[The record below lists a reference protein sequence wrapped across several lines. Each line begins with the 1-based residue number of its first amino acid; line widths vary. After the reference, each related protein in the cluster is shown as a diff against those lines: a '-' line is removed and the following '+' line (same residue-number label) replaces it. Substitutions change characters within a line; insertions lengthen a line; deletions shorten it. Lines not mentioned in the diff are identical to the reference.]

1 MMNLSKF
8 IPISVLLASMVSFAG
23 PVSHFGKIISCGGN
37 LCGEKTGT
45 SVPIQLKGP
54 SLYWSTGDPAVLFHP
69 ATVDW
74 FVNNFEIGVIRAPM
88 AIKYYKENS
97 EPISASDGNNGV
109 TSYGYLSTPAGYNEK
124 GNQKKLIKDV
134 VDAAIANDIYV
145 IVDWHSHNASRE
157 TNEAVTFFKDMAT
170 EYKDVPNLIWEIYN
184 EPVSDDAGAIN
195 NYAKS
200 VVAAIR
206 NAGNNNLVVVGTPF
220 YSSQPN
226 QQVSQGLHNTYSNI
240 AYTLHFYAAANH
252 DGYKSN
258 GSSAMSSAPIFIT
271 EWGASDASGD
281 GNISDASSW
290 RSWMDQNKVSG
301 CMWYAGTGT
310 QSSAMFPEGTTV
322 LNLDNAKSRFSGINT
337 SAGVFNAYISTN
349 KWKSF
354 VPSTHPLGNTIVAS
368 VSEGASKV
376 FSSELGI
383 RGAISAVAD
392 PVSGSVTFTDN
403 SITFNSAEYG
413 SPEQIIINYN
423 VTQGSVT
430 IQERIVIKMTDRKPI
445 LADTTLSVSYKEP
458 KKLKL
463 STIGASNPI
472 SKVASSMSITAAT
485 VSAGSI
491 VFSGDS
497 MTFTPPGTPGLV
509 TLNYTAQNANG
520 TASATINLIC
530 ENQAPTIYA
539 KANMGSKPNTAPIY
553 ISLHTVRAKDADG
566 DPLTFGA
573 YYLDPNYTGTLTIN
587 ATKDTLIYTPDGAHT
602 GTITILSVLTDS
614 QADSKIGSAV
624 FTLTGS
630 GTAVNVAAPTTIPGY
645 VPLKITEKSK
655 NIYNKSNINLMI
667 HKNEIN
673 LSVAQSGIVSVD
685 LFDIQGHKIKTLLN
699 ESLNAGNFNFSWDPS
714 GMPAGHY
721 VIRMKQGSMVNYQKF
736 INR

>member
-1 MMNLSKF
+1 MNLSKF

-54 SLYWSTGDPAVLFHP
+54 SLYWSTGDPAVLFHS

-97 EPISASDGNNGV
+97 EPISASDGNTGV

-124 GNQKKLIKDV
+124 VNQKKLIKDV

-310 QSSAMFPEGTTV
+310 QSSAMFPEGTTT
-322 LNLDNAKSRFSGINT
+322 LNLDNAKSRFSGTST

-349 KWKSF
+349 KWKSY
-354 VPSTHPLGNTIVAS
+354 VPSSHPLGNTFVAS
-368 VSEGASKV
+368 VSEGSSKV

-383 RGAISAVAD
+383 RGAISAVAN

-413 SPEQIIINYN
+413 SPEQIILNYN

-430 IQERIVIKMTDRKPI
+430 IQERIVIKITNRKPI
-445 LADTTLSVSYKEP
+445 LVDTTLSVSYKTP
-458 KKLKL
+458 KTLKF

-472 SKVASSMSITAAT
+472 SKVASSMSVTAAS

-553 ISLHTVRAKDADG
+553 ITLVTMRAKDADG
-566 DPLTFGA
+566 DPVTFGA
-573 YYLDPNYTGTLTIN
+573 YYLDPNYTGTLTLN

-602 GTITILSVLTDS
+602 GTITILSVLTDN
-614 QADSKIGSAV
+614 QTDSKIGSAV

-630 GTAVNVAAPTTIPGY
+630 GSPVNVAAPTTIPGY
-645 VPLKITEKSK
+645 VPLKITEKPK
-655 NIYNKSNINLMI
+655 NIYNKSNINLTI

-699 ESLNAGNFNFSWDPS
+699 ENLNAGNFNFSWDS
-714 GMPAGHY
+714 SAMPAGHY

>member
-97 EPISASDGNNGV
+97 EPISASDGNTGV

-124 GNQKKLIKDV
+124 VNQKKLIKDV

-290 RSWMDQNKVSG
+290 RS
-301 CMWYAGTGT
+301 
-310 QSSAMFPEGTTV
+310 
-322 LNLDNAKSRFSGINT
+322 
-337 SAGVFNAYISTN
+337 
-349 KWKSF
+349 
-354 VPSTHPLGNTIVAS
+354 
-368 VSEGASKV
+368 
-376 FSSELGI
+376 
-383 RGAISAVAD
+383 
-392 PVSGSVTFTDN
+392 
-403 SITFNSAEYG
+403 
-413 SPEQIIINYN
+413 
-423 VTQGSVT
+423 
-430 IQERIVIKMTDRKPI
+430 
-445 LADTTLSVSYKEP
+445 
-458 KKLKL
+458 
-463 STIGASNPI
+463 
-472 SKVASSMSITAAT
+472 
-485 VSAGSI
+485 
-491 VFSGDS
+491 
-497 MTFTPPGTPGLV
+497 
-509 TLNYTAQNANG
+509 
-520 TASATINLIC
+520 
-530 ENQAPTIYA
+530 
-539 KANMGSKPNTAPIY
+539 
-553 ISLHTVRAKDADG
+553 
-566 DPLTFGA
+566 
-573 YYLDPNYTGTLTIN
+573 
-587 ATKDTLIYTPDGAHT
+587 
-602 GTITILSVLTDS
+602 
-614 QADSKIGSAV
+614 
-624 FTLTGS
+624 
-630 GTAVNVAAPTTIPGY
+630 
-645 VPLKITEKSK
+645 
-655 NIYNKSNINLMI
+655 
-667 HKNEIN
+667 
-673 LSVAQSGIVSVD
+673 
-685 LFDIQGHKIKTLLN
+685 
-699 ESLNAGNFNFSWDPS
+699 
-714 GMPAGHY
+714 
-721 VIRMKQGSMVNYQKF
+721 
-736 INR
+736 

>member
-1 MMNLSKF
+1 MNLSKF

-54 SLYWSTGDPAVLFHP
+54 SLYWSTGDPAVLFHS

-310 QSSAMFPEGTTV
+310 QSSAMFPEGTTT
-322 LNLDNAKSRFSGINT
+322 LNLDNAKSRFSGTST

-349 KWKSF
+349 KWKSY
-354 VPSTHPLGNTIVAS
+354 VPSSHPLGNTFVAS
-368 VSEGASKV
+368 VSEGSSKV

-383 RGAISAVAD
+383 RGAISAVAN

-413 SPEQIIINYN
+413 SPEQIILNYN

-430 IQERIVIKMTDRKPI
+430 IQERIVIKITNRKPI
-445 LADTTLSVSYKEP
+445 LVDTTLSVSYKTP

-472 SKVASSMSITAAT
+472 SKVASSMSVTAAS

-553 ISLHTVRAKDADG
+553 ITLVTMRARDADG
-566 DPLTFGA
+566 DPVTFGA
-573 YYLDPNYTGTLTIN
+573 YYLDPNYTGTLTLN
-587 ATKDTLIYTPDGAHT
+587 AAKDTLIYTPDGAHT
-602 GTITILSVLTDS
+602 GTITILSVLTDN
-614 QADSKIGSAV
+614 QTDSKIGSAV

-630 GTAVNVAAPTTIPGY
+630 GSPVNVAAPTTIPGY
-645 VPLKITEKSK
+645 VPLKITEKPK

>member
-97 EPISASDGNNGV
+97 EPISASDGNTGV

-124 GNQKKLIKDV
+124 VNQKKLIKDV

-310 QSSAMFPEGTTV
+310 QSSAMFPEGTTT
-322 LNLDNAKSRFSGINT
+322 LNLDNAKSRFSGTST

-349 KWKSF
+349 KWKSY
-354 VPSTHPLGNTIVAS
+354 VPSSHPLGNTFVAS
-368 VSEGASKV
+368 VSEGSSKV

-383 RGAISAVAD
+383 RGAISAVAN

-413 SPEQIIINYN
+413 SPEQIILNYN

-430 IQERIVIKMTDRKPI
+430 IQERIVIKITNRKPI
-445 LADTTLSVSYKEP
+445 LVDTTLSVSYKTP
-458 KKLKL
+458 KTLKF

-472 SKVASSMSITAAT
+472 SKVASSMSVTAAS

-553 ISLHTVRAKDADG
+553 ITLVTMRAKDADG
-566 DPLTFGA
+566 DPVTFGA
-573 YYLDPNYTGTLTIN
+573 YYLDPNYTGTLTLN

-602 GTITILSVLTDS
+602 GTITILSVLTDN
-614 QADSKIGSAV
+614 QTDSKIGSAV

-630 GTAVNVAAPTTIPGY
+630 GSPVNVAAPTTIPGY
-645 VPLKITEKSK
+645 VPLKITEKPK
-655 NIYNKSNINLMI
+655 NIYNKSNINLTI